1 MSRDKKLRHE
11 VNVRRLL
18 QEHQQYKLASSSES
32 ALQRHANSISS
43 QNGEDGMISEAL
55 ARIGVTSPVF
65 VEFGASDGLEN
76 CTRHQLENGGSGL
89 WIEGDPSKAA
99 AAEKL
104 FSHLPVDI
112 SETFIDIKNVIQ
124 TIKSSELTRKNFDL
138 LVMDLDGNDWWL
150 LREILGQY
158 HPVLIV
164 AEYNSYQGA
173 KKKWIMPYNSD
184 HRWANDTNYGASLTS
199 YNHLMKSFGYELVA
213 CEPCG
218 VNAFWVSREN
228 SHLFGTNFSSRFH
241 FAPAAVLSLHASRDK
256 YCSNSILQ
264 ATELSKILINTIT
277 TGKRSTVTDSV
288 VLLME
293 IVNHSSFEIS
303 SFGDYPIRIGFR
315 TRDQR
320 TSEPTRGVIDS
331 TIPPN
336 CSGIAYL
343 IVDLLD
349 LEESEVAIVQEG
361 VGWSQWTPI
370 GIVKP

>member
-1 MSRDKKLRHE
+1 MSRGKKLKHE
-11 VNVRRLL
+11 VNVRRIL
-18 QEHQQYKLASSSES
+18 QEHQQYKLASSTEY
-32 ALQRHANSISS
+32 ALQRHAKSFSS

-55 ARIGVTSPVF
+55 ARIGITSPVF

-89 WIEGDPSKAA
+89 WIEGDPAKAKTA
-99 AAEKL
+99 AKL

-112 SETFIDIKNVIQ
+112 SEAFIDVNNVIQ
-124 TIKSSELTRKNFDL
+124 IIESSEIVREDFNL

-150 LREILGQY
+150 LREILCRY

-164 AEYNSYQGA
+164 AEYNSYQGP

-199 YNHLMKSFGYELVA
+199 YNNLMNSFGYELVA

-228 SHLFGTNFSSRFH
+228 SHLFGTSFSSRFH
-241 FAPAAVLSLHASRDK
+241 FAPAAVSSLHASRDK

-264 ATELSKILINTIT
+264 PAELSKILINTVT
-277 TGKRSTVTDSV
+277 TGKSSTATDSV
-288 VLLME
+288 VLLIE

-303 SFGDYPIRIGFR
+303 SFGDYPIRLGLR
-315 TRDQR
+315 RKDQR

-349 LEESEVAIVQEG
+349 LEKGELAIVQEG

-370 GIVKP
+370 GFAKP